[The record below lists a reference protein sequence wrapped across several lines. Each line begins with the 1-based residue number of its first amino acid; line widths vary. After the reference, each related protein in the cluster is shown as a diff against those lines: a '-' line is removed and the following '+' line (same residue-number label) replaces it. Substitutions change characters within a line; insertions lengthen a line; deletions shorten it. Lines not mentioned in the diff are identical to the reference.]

1 MRIVQL
7 WYGQEFHLHEID
19 HVGKLVL
26 AESGHERIDD
36 GPDPKGRQRDHR
48 ELPPMGATA
57 RSDIARTMPRRQ
69 ARDNHISAAWFRLV
83 SHPADARMAFPIA
96 RPVRHIKSPNAG
108 GANRASS

>member
-1 MRIVQL
+1 M
-7 WYGQEFHLHEID
+7 E

-26 AESGHERIDD
+26 LENGEGGLDD
-36 GPDPKGRQRDHR
+36 GPGPKGRQRDHR
-48 ELPPMGATA
+48 ELPPIGATA
-57 RSDIARTMPRRQ
+57 RSDIAGTVPRRQ
-69 ARDNHISAAWFRLV
+69 ARDNHISAAWFRLI